1 MEELSANI
9 GRSITFYSHHPSDGI
24 SARCLANTR
33 ISQALHSQS
42 TTEHLESR
50 TLIVTTQI
58 SDLALGRVIG
68 SRIFGSI
75 RNAIVGSSLCHLAN
89 ISLITCPDVLGTR
102 SYDGFL
108 HKANH
113 PHIHSITIL
122 PSTPSEAEVDQLKTI
137 IIHAISSIDGVIK
150 SPRKSSEDKC
160 RDPIHVSAYEPTA
173 IYWAMVDYMTK
184 AEKKCLGLFDVKADV
199 YPYRYAESH
208 LKNKP
213 KREWELRSLQ
223 QSVDRIYSR
232 IHLHPEE
239 FYQLPMHIGL
249 CDVASGFISKIAS
262 QENPLIRDIIER
274 RAVKEIEKQPVTL
287 NQYNASIAA
296 DALQH

>member
-1 MEELSANI
+1 MNELTTNI

-33 ISQALHSQS
+33 ISQALYSQS
-42 TTEHLESR
+42 TTEHLETR
-50 TLIVTTQI
+50 TLIATTQI
-58 SDLALGRVIG
+58 SNLALGRVIS

-75 RNAIVGSSLCHLAN
+75 RNAILGSCLPHLAN
-89 ISLITCPDVLGTR
+89 ISLITCPDILGTR

-108 HKANH
+108 HKADH
-113 PHIHSITIL
+113 PHIHSIIIL
-122 PSTPSEAEVDQLKTI
+122 PSAPLEAEVDQLKAI
-137 IIHAISSIDGVIK
+137 IIQAISSIDGVIK

-184 AEKKCLGLFDVKADV
+184 GEKKCFGLFDVVTDV

-213 KREWELRSLQ
+213 KRELELRSLH
-223 QSVDRIYSR
+223 QSVDRIYAGL
-232 IHLHPEE
+232 HLYPEE
-239 FYQLPMHIGL
+239 FYQLPLHTTL
-249 CDVASGFISKIAS
+249 CDVAKEFRSKIAS
-262 QENPLIRDIIER
+262 HDDPLLREIVIS

-287 NQYNASIAA
+287 YQYNASNAA
-296 DALQH
+296 DAF